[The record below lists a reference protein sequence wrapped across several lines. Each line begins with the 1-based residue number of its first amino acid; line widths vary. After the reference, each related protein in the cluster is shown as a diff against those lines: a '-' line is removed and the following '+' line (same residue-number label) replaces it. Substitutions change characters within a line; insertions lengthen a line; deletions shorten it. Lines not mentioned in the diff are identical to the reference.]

1 MTIGE
6 QIAIAILL
14 ENLNSDGIIFKIT
27 GILRK
32 LRDSLRKRNETGT
45 RGWTLQRSRMLF
57 SISAFNDQMIREK
70 ISRERYND
78 GKTDSFAVP
87 VLLLAVMALLLWS
100 SYVCLSIK
108 NYKKIKSNFS
118 TENQQNSTNKSSS
131 KFQQSLGGIIGRRMT
146 NYCQIQTCDAVSCSN
161 IPYDSGTVVSNF
173 IENKFKMFL
182 IYLIMLKLIR
192 FFLITYAK
200 YHLIFQFRNKHNPK
214 IAEPRCTYL
223 VHREFHVQVDCKLAK
238 SVKLSLVGCEF
249 PENTLRWNWL
259 GTNLSIE
266 ELTFTSCSLGKIDDD
281 AFSLPI
287 YTRTRTI
294 TMVKNRLTTLRKAT
308 FRHLK
313 ALQALN
319 IRENVI
325 ESAEFNLLE
334 EAAGSLTTL
343 DLTQAINDRE
353 VLRNITGGTALLSS
367 VEILRLS
374 GNDLFAIDAGLFAGV
389 PNVRSLYLDHSNI
402 KTVSPDTLKPMAS
415 SIEQLMLYDND
426 IAWLPEGLLD
436 SVNKPNVFRMFVRN
450 NSWHCDCN
458 LKWLKDF
465 VESQSNAEYLICK
478 TPKENAN
485 KSFFQADFCPR
496 PTTALESTDH
506 WTTSTQQVQSSE
518 QTTETDG
525 TVHVI
530 CNHAEPYAHT
540 FNTRKLLSTELQFAS
555 RFPDFYVSEILDHSI
570 QVSLPDFS
578 EGLTLLWFD
587 NRNVIGS
594 LGCAK
599 NARRSY
605 RLRDIDQQATY
616 TICLLDDNR
625 DTVSPLNCLAVTTK
639 STYESGTW
647 LTNADKSLVFLA
659 LTLSLILLFLVG
671 GILSFLMI
679 RRHPTLLRGSK
690 RVMFVKRRNVD
701 AIVLPKGVDIDEG
714 KQREGKSH
722 EDDYVTPLPPKRM
735 LATGTSRLS
744 RRSSQSDRN
753 SYISQMETTESQLAL
768 WARLKS
774 VVRRNSSM
782 PLSDWLR
789 RSVEASCS
797 ASQKRLPATELF
809 YEQQRLAI
817 HCNPLKGRNANIKPL
832 YCRCTLQSNITVCV
846 FAHRVPVEMT
856 GYTQRHVTAAF
867 YGYTANSSSGFAI
880 TVQSSQQHQ
889 DPLNSESLIGVEG

>member
-1 MTIGE
+1 
-6 QIAIAILL
+6 
-14 ENLNSDGIIFKIT
+14 
-27 GILRK
+27 
-32 LRDSLRKRNETGT
+32 
-45 RGWTLQRSRMLF
+45 
-57 SISAFNDQMIREK
+57 
-70 ISRERYND
+70 
-78 GKTDSFAVP
+78 
-87 VLLLAVMALLLWS
+87 
-100 SYVCLSIK
+100 
-108 NYKKIKSNFS
+108 
-118 TENQQNSTNKSSS
+118 
-131 KFQQSLGGIIGRRMT
+131 
-146 NYCQIQTCDAVSCSN
+146 
-161 IPYDSGTVVSNF
+161 
-173 IENKFKMFL
+173 
-182 IYLIMLKLIR
+182 MLKLIAIALTYLSQR
-192 FFLITYAK
+192 FFLIK
-200 YHLIFQFRNKHNPK
+200 YTKCHLIFQFRNKHNSLV
-214 IAEPRCTYL
+214 PRLPSQGVPIWFIVNFT
-223 VHREFHVQVDCKLAK
+223 QVDCNLAK
-238 SVKLSLVGCEF
+238 SVKLSLDGCKF

-287 YTRTRTI
+287 YKRTRTI
-294 TMVKNRLTTLRKAT
+294 TMVRNRLTTLRKAT
-308 FRHLK
+308 FRHLD

-319 IRENVI
+319 IRENVV

-374 GNDLFAIDAGLFAGV
+374 GNDLLAIDAGLFAGV
-389 PNVRSLYLDHSNI
+389 PNVKSLYLDRSNI

-426 IAWLPEGLLD
+426 IAWLPERLLD

-450 NSWHCDCN
+450 NSWHCDCS

-485 KSFFQADFCPR
+485 KSFSQADFCPR

-518 QTTETDG
+518 QTTETFPVTDG

-530 CNHAEPYAHT
+530 CNHAEPYART
-540 FNTRKLLSTELQFAS
+540 FNTRKLLSTDLQLAS
-555 RFPDFYVSEILDHSI
+555 RFPDFYVSEILDHSV

-578 EGLTLLWFD
+578 EGVTLLWFD
-587 NRNVIGS
+587 NRNVVGS

-616 TICLLDDNR
+616 TICLFDDNR

-647 LTNADKSLVFLA
+647 LTNADKSLVFLV
-659 LTLSLILLFLVG
+659 LTLSLVLLFLVG
-671 GILSFLMI
+671 GIVSFLMI

-701 AIVLPKGVDIDEG
+701 AIVLPKGVEIDEG
-714 KQREGKSH
+714 KQGEGKSH

-735 LATGTSRLS
+735 LATRTSRLS
-744 RRSSQSDRN
+744 RRSSQSDQN

-768 WARLKS
+768 WARLKCEQEKRKSIAPPLPPYPSDSIPS
-774 VVRRNSSM
+774 VSQTIDAKNDRVY
-782 PLSDWLR
+782 
-789 RSVEASCS
+789 EAD
-797 ASQKRLPATELF
+797 A
-809 YEQQRLAI
+809 Y
-817 HCNPLKGRNANIKPL
+817 
-832 YCRCTLQSNITVCV
+832 
-846 FAHRVPVEMT
+846 
-856 GYTQRHVTAAF
+856 
-867 YGYTANSSSGFAI
+867 
-880 TVQSSQQHQ
+880 
-889 DPLNSESLIGVEG
+889 

>member
-1 MTIGE
+1 MIAMRSGINWIRQLIATIVPPCS
-6 QIAIAILL
+6 IDMFVKKFVTR
-14 ENLNSDGIIFKIT
+14 SIFVAKPQDVA
-27 GILRK
+27 R
-32 LRDSLRKRNETGT
+32 
-45 RGWTLQRSRMLF
+45 
-57 SISAFNDQMIREK
+57 
-70 ISRERYND
+70 
-78 GKTDSFAVP
+78 FAVP

-173 IENKFKMFL
+173 IENKFK
-182 IYLIMLKLIR
+182 
-192 FFLITYAK
+192 
-200 YHLIFQFRNKHNPK
+200 
-214 IAEPRCTYL
+214 
-223 VHREFHVQVDCKLAK
+223 VDCKLAK

-768 WARLKS
+768 WARLKCEQEKRKSIAPPLPPHPSDSIPS
-774 VVRRNSSM
+774 VSQTIDTKNDRVY
-782 PLSDWLR
+782 
-789 RSVEASCS
+789 EAD
-797 ASQKRLPATELF
+797 A
-809 YEQQRLAI
+809 Y
-817 HCNPLKGRNANIKPL
+817 
-832 YCRCTLQSNITVCV
+832 
-846 FAHRVPVEMT
+846 
-856 GYTQRHVTAAF
+856 
-867 YGYTANSSSGFAI
+867 
-880 TVQSSQQHQ
+880 
-889 DPLNSESLIGVEG
+889 